1 MNSDNTNQ
9 HHQLLQVKFVRILEE
24 LNGLSANDIAVLM
37 TNVHKTIREQGKV
50 SLLNIEAEKFNPDL
64 HASRSHS

>member
-1 MNSDNTNQ
+1 MNNDNTNQ

-24 LNGLSANDIAVLM
+24 LNGLSAKDISVLM
-37 TNVHKTIREQGKV
+37 TNVDKTIREQGRV

-64 HASRSHS
+64 YPSRSHS